1 MSNYTHLGKMKFYIP
16 LAFMMVLA
24 MSCTSYK
31 CASVKFNATDLPHE
45 SFLFIIKRVTFSIC
59 RSDVEPN
66 TKKADDECGSVGQA
80 AISGSGFVVATNGQD
95 SWGITA
101 GHVCATEPVKL
112 QAPDGRVLSPKVE
125 DYIRVMLLGGVAYN
139 AEVDTIYPSLDM
151 CVLKIKGMVPTQMVS
166 VSKRP
171 PVRGERHY
179 VMAAPLGT
187 FGPDLLPT
195 FEGFYN
201 GQTMNYPPPMG
212 GEHIPYAVYTIPT
225 RGGSSGSP
233 ILNSEGKL
241 VGVTSGTLVG
251 FETIAF
257 SPPYEGVHKVF
268 QAVQAKAKLAA
279 SSEAPVDSN
288 Q

>member
-1 MSNYTHLGKMKFYIP
+1 MKYLVILLSMFVT
-16 LAFMMVLA
+16 L
-24 MSCTSYK
+24 S
-31 CASVKFNATDLPHE
+31 CASTKRAINPTDLPHE
-45 SFLFIIKRVTFSIC
+45 SFLFIIKRVTFNIC
-59 RSDVEPN
+59 RADVEPN
-66 TKKADDECGSVGQA
+66 VPPEQNECAPVGQA
-80 AISGSGFVVATNGQD
+80 AISGSGFVVATNGED

-101 GHVCATEPVKL
+101 GHVCATEKVKL
-112 QAPDGRVLSPKVE
+112 QAPGGKIITPKIE

-139 AEVDTIYPSLDM
+139 AEVDSIYPSLDM
-151 CVLKIKGMVPTQMVS
+151 CVLKIKGMVPSQIVE

-171 PVRGERHY
+171 PIRGERHF

-201 GQTMNYPPPMG
+201 GQTMTYPPPMG

-233 ILNSEGKL
+233 ILNSEGNL

-251 FETIAF
+251 FENIAF
-257 SPPYEGVHKVF
+257 SPPYEGVYKVY
-268 QAVQAKAKLAA
+268 QSVVNKARNANSKDSGDAGGDA
-279 SSEAPVDSN
+279 SS